1 MHPVSNQSFP
11 RRRAFTLI
19 ELLTVIAIVGVL
31 AAIVIPTVSIVR
43 ENARQAQCGSNIR
56 QLATATLLAVQDNRS
71 RFPAMKSF
79 NWEQAGDPDNPATRV
94 SYLWE
99 VLPRYIGADNWPSD
113 KYLAPFRCPT
123 VENRGRTGHNGDFLV
138 EDDNANSHYRYN
150 WQYANSATVPPDPS
164 RAMLFFE
171 TLWPDWPA
179 TAWPHSPGGS
189 ARMNVA
195 YADGHAASLTQ
206 SAYVALVGG
215 SEEAT
220 DKFFAEG
227 WVK

>member
-1 MHPVSNQSFP
+1 MNPNPNKLLVRP
-11 RRRAFTLI
+11 RGFTLI
-19 ELLTVIAIVGVL
+19 ELLTVIAIIGIL
-31 AAIVIPTVSIVR
+31 AAIIIPTVSSVR
-43 ENARQAQCGSNIR
+43 ENARQAQCRSNIR
-56 QLATATLLAVQDNRS
+56 QLATAALLAVQDNRS

-94 SYLWE
+94 AFLWE
-99 VLPRYIGADNWPSD
+99 ILPRYIGANNWPSD
-113 KYLAPFRCPT
+113 KYLSPFRCPT
-123 VENRGRTGHNGDFLV
+123 VESRGRAGRNGDFLS

-150 WQYANSATVPPDPS
+150 WQHANSAAVPSDPS

-195 YADGHAASLTQ
+195 YADGHAASVTQ
-206 SAYVALVGG
+206 ADYVALVGG